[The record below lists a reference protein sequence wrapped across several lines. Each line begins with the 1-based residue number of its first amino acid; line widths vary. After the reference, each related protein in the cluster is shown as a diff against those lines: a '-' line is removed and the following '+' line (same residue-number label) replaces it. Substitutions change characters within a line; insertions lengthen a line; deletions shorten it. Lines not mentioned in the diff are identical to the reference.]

1 MRELRKEAEGADES
15 GRRARRQRRRD
26 AVEPIAIMS
35 QRAKGGISVMAKKTA
50 KGGKKKGG
58 KKR

>member
-1 MRELRKEAEGADES
+1 VPEGIGA
-15 GRRARRQRRRD
+15 AT
-26 AVEPIAIMS
+26 AVEPIATNP
-35 QRAKGGISVMAKKTA
+35 RVKGGISVMAKKA